1 MIDFEYGRNIT
12 EGGSGPDMTPMIDMI
27 FRLLIFF
34 LLTSF
39 FIMPAVNV
47 SLPKSRSTQA
57 QPPGSLVLTV
67 ERDGNLELAG
77 QPVSLRDLPGLLGA
91 ALERRNDRTVLI
103 QSDRGV
109 AFGRVV
115 EVMEAAREGGAGEIS
130 FLVERVESAPR

>member
-27 FRLLIFF
+27 FQLLIFF

-91 ALERRNDRTVLI
+91 ALERRTDRTVLI

-115 EVMEAAREGGAGEIS
+115 EVMEAVREAGAGEIS

>member
-1 MIDFEYGRNIT
+1 MIEFEYGRNVT
-12 EGGSGPDMTPMIDMI
+12 EGSAGPDMTPMIDVI
-27 FRLLIFF
+27 FQLLIFF

-47 SLPKSRSTQA
+47 SLPKSRSA
-57 QPPGSLVLTV
+57 QSQSPGSLILTV
-67 ERDGNLELAG
+67 ERDGDLELAG

>member
-1 MIDFEYGRNIT
+1 MIDFEYGRNVT

-27 FRLLIFF
+27 FQLLIFF

-115 EVMEAAREGGAGEIS
+115 EVMEAARDGGAANIS
-130 FLVERVESAPR
+130 FLVERIEGAPR

>member
-1 MIDFEYGRNIT
+1 MIEFEYGRNIT
-12 EGGSGPDMTPMIDMI
+12 EGGAWPDMTPMIDMI
-27 FRLLIFF
+27 FQLLIFF

-47 SLPKSRSTQA
+47 SLPKSRTAQT

-67 ERDGNLELAG
+67 EHDGNVRLAG
-77 QPVSLRDLPGLLGA
+77 QPVSLRDLPAVVGA
-91 ALERRNDRTVLI
+91 ALARRTDRTVLI

-115 EVMEAAREGGAGEIS
+115 EVMEVAREAGAGEIS

>member
-1 MIDFEYGRNIT
+1 MIEFEYGRNIT
-12 EGGSGPDMTPMIDMI
+12 EGSAGPDMTPMIDMI
-27 FRLLIFF
+27 FQLLIFF

-39 FIMPAVNV
+39 FIMPEVNV
-47 SLPKSRSTQA
+47 SLPKSRSAQS

-67 ERDGNLELAG
+67 ERDGNVRLAG
-77 QPVSLRDLPGLLGA
+77 QPVSLRDLPAVVGA
-91 ALERRNDRTVLI
+91 ALARRTDRSVLI

-115 EVMEAAREGGAGEIS
+115 EVVEAVQDAGAGEIS